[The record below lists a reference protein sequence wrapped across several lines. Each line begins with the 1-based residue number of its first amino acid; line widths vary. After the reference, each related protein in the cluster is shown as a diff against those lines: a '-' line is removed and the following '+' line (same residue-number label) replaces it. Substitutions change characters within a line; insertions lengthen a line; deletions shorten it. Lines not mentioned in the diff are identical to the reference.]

1 MFSRLEDKDASE
13 LRKVREMVALHFP
26 RILPTSSTWNDLELN
41 IDTANKGNS
50 LRRLAEKL
58 GSSLEECISFGDGLN
73 DLSMIKAARY
83 SVAMANAVD
92 EVKAAAKFVTA
103 TNDEDGVAL
112 AIEKAMAEGLM

>member
-1 MFSRLEDKDASE
+1 M
-13 LRKVREMVALHFP
+13 
-26 RILPTSSTWNDLELN
+26 
-41 IDTANKGNS
+41 
-50 LRRLAEKL
+50 
-58 GSSLEECISFGDGLN
+58 SFGDGLN

>member
-1 MFSRLEDKDASE
+1 M
-13 LRKVREMVALHFP
+13 
-26 RILPTSSTWNDLELN
+26 
-41 IDTANKGNS
+41 
-50 LRRLAEKL
+50 
-58 GSSLEECISFGDGLN
+58 SFGEGLN

-92 EVKAAAKFVTA
+92 EGKAAAKFVTA